1 MVNRYN
7 MRMNSMGCTG
17 EQSRIRE
24 VPGGS
29 GCGCHLGNGE
39 SHNGSC
45 VIDKDCKAMIRRLQV
60 IDFAIV
66 DTVLYLDAYPDCK
79 KALNYYNKL
88 ICERDGLRSAL
99 SEKCKRPMSAFE
111 NKGAD
116 SWDWIS
122 SPWPWEASAN

>member
-1 MVNRYN
+1 MDKMMRNQTCGIHSACNDRRENR
-7 MRMNSMGCTG
+7 C
-17 EQSRIRE
+17 
-24 VPGGS
+24 
-29 GCGCHLGNGE
+29 GCGSCGNHDVE
-39 SHNGSC
+39 Q
-45 VIDKDCKAMIRRLQV
+45 KLRR
-60 IDFAIV
+60 INFALYETI
-66 DTVLYLDAYPDCK
+66 LYLDAYPDCK